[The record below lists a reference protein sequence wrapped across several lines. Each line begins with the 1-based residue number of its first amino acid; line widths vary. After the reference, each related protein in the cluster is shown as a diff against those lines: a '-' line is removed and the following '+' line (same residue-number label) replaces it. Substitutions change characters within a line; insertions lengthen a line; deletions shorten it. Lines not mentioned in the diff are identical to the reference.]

1 MNRDK
6 QIIKVSLYGILTN
19 IALVIFKSIVWFLA
33 NSIAIVLDAVNNL
46 SDVISSLVTI
56 IWIKLSSKKPDK
68 EHPYWHGRIEYFAS
82 IVIAIIIL
90 IAWFAA
96 AKESIQKIITPVKT
110 HYTIIT
116 IIVVTVAIF
125 VKYFL
130 WTYYKKQ
137 WKKLNSWSLTASG
150 ADAMNDCLIALS
162 TLVAALI
169 SIFFHVWIEWYIWI
183 IISFFIIKT
192 WIEILK
198 DTVNEMIWTRAD
210 SDLTNR
216 LKAKVQSYEWVL
228 GVYDM
233 MLHNYGP
240 NKIIGTGVY
249 DMMLH
254 NYGPNKI
261 IGTAH
266 IQVNDDMTA
275 KEIHR
280 LTRNIQVWI
289 YSEFGIIITI
299 WIYASNNDWEFG
311 KIQKE
316 LNQIIRNYEN
326 IIQMHGFYV
335 DDSTNN
341 ISFDLIF
348 DFKEEHPEKIVKK
361 IKKEIKT
368 KFPDYEYSVIID
380 NDVSE

>member
-1 MNRDK
+1 M
-6 QIIKVSLYGILTN
+6 
-19 IALVIFKSIVWFLA
+19 IFKSIVWFLA

-137 WKKLNSWSLTASG
+137 WKKLNSWSLIASG

-162 TLVAALI
+162 TLIAALI
-169 SIFFHVWIEWYIWI
+169 SIFFHIWIEWYIWI

-198 DTVNEMIWTRAD
+198 LINWEQKFSPMNEFLECTIWCFTTTDQIKSLELSTFRWMIIWLRRKFTD
-210 SDLTNR
+210 WPEKFKFEFTELLELSS
-216 LKAKVQSYEWVL
+216 QFES
-228 GVYDM
+228 
-233 MLHNYGP
+233 ML
-240 NKIIGTGVY
+240 
-249 DMMLH
+249 
-254 NYGPNKI
+254 
-261 IGTAH
+261 A
-266 IQVNDDMTA
+266 
-275 KEIHR
+275 
-280 LTRNIQVWI
+280 
-289 YSEFGIIITI
+289 ITI
-299 WIYASNNDWEFG
+299 
-311 KIQKE
+311 
-316 LNQIIRNYEN
+316 EN
-326 IIQMHGFYV
+326 
-335 DDSTNN
+335 
-341 ISFDLIF
+341 LER
-348 DFKEEHPEKIVKK
+348 FKK
-361 IKKEIKT
+361 
-368 KFPDYEYSVIID
+368 
-380 NDVSE
+380 N